1 MRDFR
6 LQRRFRFLS
15 LNYVG
20 NKEETVLRTDT
31 TEPHNQMHQRGFQ
44 KRQYRHLRTGPNH
57 ATVCS
62 TEEY

>member
-1 MRDFR
+1 MRDFC
-6 LQRRFRFLS
+6 LQRRFRLLS

-31 TEPHNQMHQRGFQ
+31 TELHNQMHQREFQ
-44 KRQYRHLRTGPNH
+44 KRQYRHLRPGPNH
-57 ATVCS
+57 AVVCS